1 MTRYIPIRC
10 FEIEAAPGKPHRG
23 VRTQISFIVPQ
34 FSSEIIAE
42 FIPSQTKAAI
52 KRAMQLIDIAI
63 GGATKAELTEPLDKY
78 LKPAK
83 KSRSERLTDEEL
95 AEFKAD
101 NGWIEL
107 DDIMEDETVVISMKE
122 LAEIIC
128 APTGA
133 PAACHNGESLEE
145 YWDRTIGPR
154 GTTVTSDGRYIVDP
168 VNRSISPVEDMPGD
182 IVAVMPV
189 WEVKDREISFWPR
202 SFDIPAGME
211 ETFKYEEIAARLLLT
226 EIAVTMWGVSEDD
239 LMFTSEGEYSI
250 GLIPS
255 CQLA

>member
-10 FEIEAAPGKPHRG
+10 NEIDAVAGKPYRG
-23 VRTQISFIVPQ
+23 VRTQLSFTIPQ
-34 FSSEIIAE
+34 FQSEIIAE
-42 FIPSQTKAAI
+42 FIPSQTAAAI
-52 KRAMQLIDIAI
+52 KRAMKLIDMAI
-63 GGATKAELTEPLDKY
+63 NGATKAELTEPLDRY

-83 KSRSERLTDEEL
+83 RSRSERLTDEEMT
-95 AEFKAD
+95 EFKAD
-101 NGWIEL
+101 NGWIETEE
-107 DDIMEDETVVISMKE
+107 IAEDEKVGISMKE

-133 PAACHNGESLEE
+133 PAARHDGESLEE

-168 VNRSISPVEDMPGD
+168 VNRAISPVEEMPGD
-182 IVAVMPV
+182 IVALMPV
-189 WEVKDREISFWPR
+189 WEIKDREISFWPR

-211 ETFKYEEIAARLLLT
+211 ETFKYEEVAARLLLA
-226 EIAVTMWGVSEDD
+226 EIAVTMWGVSDDD

>member
-1 MTRYIPIRC
+1 MARYIPIRC
-10 FEIEAAPGKPHRG
+10 FEIEAVPGKPYRG

-34 FSSEIIAE
+34 FSAEIIAE

-52 KRAMQLIDIAI
+52 KRAMQLVDMAI
-63 GGATKAELTEPLDKY
+63 NGATKAELTGPLDKY

-101 NGWIEL
+101 NGWIDSEE
-107 DDIMEDETVVISMKE
+107 IVEDKKVGISMKE

-133 PAACHNGESLEE
+133 PAARRNGESLEE

-168 VNRSISPVEDMPGD
+168 VHRSISPVEDMPGD

-211 ETFKYEEIAARLLLT
+211 ETFKYEEVAARLLLT

-255 CQLA
+255 CQLV